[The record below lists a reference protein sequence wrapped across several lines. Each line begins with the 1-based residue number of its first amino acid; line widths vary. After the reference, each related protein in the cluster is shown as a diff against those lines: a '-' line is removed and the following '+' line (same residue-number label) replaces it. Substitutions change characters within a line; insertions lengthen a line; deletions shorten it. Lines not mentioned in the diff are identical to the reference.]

1 MPVPNFGR
9 SAAHTSRSHCRV
21 SFGVKLRFVHQT
33 QRASSQLWVN
43 NAAAEV
49 LSLAV
54 CKLHPARYGTA
65 EDVMT
70 ASLTSCTQ
78 QVLAV
83 DILELDI
90 KLVTALQGNKLFK
103 LVYKNMSRMA

>member
-33 QRASSQLWVN
+33 QRASSQLWVK

-49 LSLAV
+49 LRLAV

-65 EDVMT
+65 EDVLT
-70 ASLTSCTQ
+70 ASLTSRT

-83 DILELDI
+83 DILELDT

-103 LVYKNMSRMA
+103 LVYRNMSRMA